1 MRRMFPMLHRGLPCC
16 ERQAYCLQ
24 VYQGHDV
31 AVAARGVKRIE
42 SFGTQECSNTAWAF
56 AKMHLRQ
63 ASVLGHKIS
72 AAAGCTLFTLPEQDQ
87 RVISARLGHRSAS
100 VDSATRRGP
109 EAVECYL
116 LARASKAARARAAEL
131 VDRSPNVCSSRHAGR
146 SAPVSS
152 FGRGPLENGGACG
165 ARPREYR
172 PNSGDSRMAW
182 RCRVEGGRCQGSA
195 NG

>member
-63 ASVLGHKIS
+63 APLLAALSLRFQSRINEQAWTVLREEDQRLLSATSSHAQAKLPEHEPQNLSIAARTS
-72 AAAGCTLFTLPEQDQ
+72 AALGMRDEAPLSALLVEGLSRMEELAVQDLVNTGRTLATLAWPG
-87 RVISARLGHRSAS
+87 V
-100 VDSATRRGP
+100 
-109 EAVECYL
+109 AV
-116 LARASKAARARAAEL
+116 SKAAGVKALQTVDEL
-131 VDRSPNVCSSRHAGR
+131 DSQHLSRL
-146 SAPVSS
+146 S
-152 FGRGPLENGGACG
+152 CK
-165 ARPREYR
+165 
-172 PNSGDSRMAW
+172 
-182 RCRVEGGRCQGSA
+182 
-195 NG
+195 